1 MHAARE
7 PTLGELW
14 FNKRHDHSHDTYNI
28 SSSDDEAENEHKR
41 PNDPNDPE
49 RRSPHH
55 RRPSTTATTAT
66 TATARH
72 WDPLLDSPHHRL
84 PAHQLEPLHRQ
95 IPQVSID
102 LSSIAASITQGTYPS
117 NTIDIQHGRPG
128 RDELVALSNA
138 LCNNT
143 TIATVRL
150 SHCHLWSTDAR
161 VLTYFLTMNNSV
173 KTLDLSHNVI
183 TASGARAIAENL
195 VGNTTLRHLL
205 LSSNAIGN
213 EGGQAFLHLMHGQG
227 LKSMA
232 AKRLRRERGGGGGGG
247 GGGSSKRHPKKDT
260 NVPPASRLVT
270 LAVDSNAID
279 DAHVMEQ
286 LGKALNQKRKQQSL
300 QDNDQAKHE
309 IVQLKELL
317 ALQSISLNKYREQL
331 ADRTG
336 VGGKREEGGESQ
348 GVGDQDKTLKRRVKK
363 LKKKKKKKALVL
375 KKKKKKTGS

>member
-1 MHAARE
+1 M
-7 PTLGELW
+7 
-14 FNKRHDHSHDTYNI
+14 
-28 SSSDDEAENEHKR
+28 
-41 PNDPNDPE
+41 
-49 RRSPHH
+49 
-55 RRPSTTATTAT
+55 
-66 TATARH
+66 
-72 WDPLLDSPHHRL
+72 
-84 PAHQLEPLHRQ
+84 
-95 IPQVSID
+95 
-102 LSSIAASITQGTYPS
+102 
-117 NTIDIQHGRPG
+117 
-128 RDELVALSNA
+128 
-138 LCNNT
+138 
-143 TIATVRL
+143 
-150 SHCHLWSTDAR
+150 
-161 VLTYFLTMNNSV
+161 LTYFLTMNKSV

-279 DAHVMEQ
+279 DARVMEQ

-336 VGGKREEGGESQ
+336 VGGKRGEGGESQ
-348 GVGDQDKTLKRRVKK
+348 GVGDQDKTLKRVKK

>member
-1 MHAARE
+1 M
-7 PTLGELW
+7 
-14 FNKRHDHSHDTYNI
+14 
-28 SSSDDEAENEHKR
+28 
-41 PNDPNDPE
+41 
-49 RRSPHH
+49 
-55 RRPSTTATTAT
+55 
-66 TATARH
+66 
-72 WDPLLDSPHHRL
+72 
-84 PAHQLEPLHRQ
+84 
-95 IPQVSID
+95 
-102 LSSIAASITQGTYPS
+102 
-117 NTIDIQHGRPG
+117 
-128 RDELVALSNA
+128 
-138 LCNNT
+138 
-143 TIATVRL
+143 
-150 SHCHLWSTDAR
+150 
-161 VLTYFLTMNNSV
+161 LTYFLTMNNSV

-232 AKRLRRERGGGGGGG
+232 AKRLRRERGGGGGGGG

-331 ADRTG
+331 ANQTG
-336 VGGKREEGGESQ
+336 VGGKRGEGGESQ
-348 GVGDQDKTLKRRVKK
+348 GVGDQDKTLKRVKK

>member
-1 MHAARE
+1 
-7 PTLGELW
+7 
-14 FNKRHDHSHDTYNI
+14 
-28 SSSDDEAENEHKR
+28 
-41 PNDPNDPE
+41 
-49 RRSPHH
+49 
-55 RRPSTTATTAT
+55 
-66 TATARH
+66 
-72 WDPLLDSPHHRL
+72 
-84 PAHQLEPLHRQ
+84 
-95 IPQVSID
+95 
-102 LSSIAASITQGTYPS
+102 
-117 NTIDIQHGRPG
+117 
-128 RDELVALSNA
+128 
-138 LCNNT
+138 
-143 TIATVRL
+143 
-150 SHCHLWSTDAR
+150 

-279 DAHVMEQ
+279 DARVMEQ

-336 VGGKREEGGESQ
+336 VGGTRGEGGESQ
-348 GVGDQDKTLKRRVKK
+348 GVGDQDKTLKRVKK